1 MTPSTRFVTF
11 AVAVLTLH
19 EYGTVASAEPLQ
31 LQLREQ
37 TPVAP
42 DSGAF
47 RTRSRDEQWEPKST
61 AVIVCDVWDYHHC
74 RNAVDRLEE
83 FGPRLNEVVRRARQ
97 LGATIIHAPSDCM
110 PAYVDHP
117 ARMRTLSVPRAAK
130 MPENVDQ
137 WCSLV
142 PAERNAVY
150 PIDQSDG
157 GEDDDSEVH
166 ARWAAKLTSLGRN
179 PAMPWRRQSEMIE
192 IDGAVDFVSD
202 SGEEVWNILEARG
215 IRHVILT
222 GVHLNMCVLGRPFGL
237 RRMVLGGKQVVLLR
251 DLTDTMYDPTSWP
264 YINHFTANDRLVDHV
279 ERYVCPTMTSD
290 QLLGGKPFRYGAD
303 KRPHLAIVVAE
314 EGYGT
319 KETLTKFA
327 ADQLGRDF
335 RVSFVYGQ
343 ADDARELPGL
353 ELLEDADLALFSVR
367 RHVLKPEKMAIVRRF
382 ISAGKPVL
390 GIRTAS
396 HAFALNKQSPPA
408 GYEAWPEFDVDVFG
422 GHYEGHSTTK
432 SEAVVSLAPRAT
444 DDPLLNGVRRE
455 PQRRPGGLYGFA
467 ALSPRAELLVSGEQ
481 DGVRQPIA
489 WTFSRP
495 DGGRSFYTSL
505 GERQDFA
512 NPDFVQLLHN
522 AVYWSAGLTIPASIP
537 APAPR
542 QKLERHWSTVAVPG
556 AFTSEARSALQ
567 GYQGPIWFRCV
578 VRMPKN
584 WRGQSPTLA
593 LTTTG
598 RDVLVWWNGAPIIG
612 ETEAGNAARFRHI
625 YRVDAETIAAGDANL
640 LVVRAVGSTES
651 TFPSAPKILDPR
663 DDASISLEGRWQFRI
678 GDDPTWSNMPLPAKF
693 GASTDMVFDPQ
704 LDGKRR

>member
-1 MTPSTRFVTF
+1 MFAFVASTIHVFG
-11 AVAVLTLH
+11 A
-19 EYGTVASAEPLQ
+19 VASAEPLR
-31 LQLREQ
+31 LQLRAQ

-42 DSGAF
+42 DSVHF
-47 RTRSRDEQWEPKST
+47 QTRLRDEQWDPKAT

-74 RNAVDRLEE
+74 RNAVERLEE

-110 PAYVDHP
+110 SYYAEHP
-117 ARMRTLSVPRAAK
+117 ARVRTLSVPRAAN

-157 GEDDDSEVH
+157 GEDDDPAVH
-166 ARWAAKLTSLGRN
+166 ARWAAQLKSLGRN
-179 PAMPWRRQSEMIE
+179 PAMPWQRQSDMIE
-192 IDGAVDFVSD
+192 IDGAGDFLSD
-202 SGEEVWNILEARG
+202 RGDEVWNILQARG

-237 RRMVLGGKQVVLLR
+237 RRMVLGGKQVVLMR

-279 ERYVCPTMTSD
+279 ERYVCPTITSD
-290 QLLGGKPFRYGAD
+290 QLLGGKPFHFRAD
-303 KRPHLAIVVAE
+303 KRPHLVIVAAE

-335 RVSFVYGQ
+335 RVSFIYGR
-343 ADDARELPGL
+343 ADNARELPDL
-353 ELLEDADLALFSVR
+353 ELLEDADLTILSVR

-382 ISAGKPVL
+382 IAAGKPVL

-408 GYEAWPEFDVDVFG
+408 GYEGWPEFDVDVFG

-432 SEAVVSLAPRAT
+432 SEAVVSLAPRAA

-455 PQRRPGGLYGFA
+455 PQHRPGGLYEFA
-467 ALSPRAELLVSGEQ
+467 ALSPRTKLLVSGEQ
-481 DGVRQPIA
+481 DGGRQPVA

-512 NPDFVQLLHN
+512 NPDFVQLLRN
-522 AVYWSAGLTIPASIP
+522 AVYGSAGLTIPTSNTTP
-537 APAPR
+537 SLR
-542 QKLERHWSTVAVPG
+542 QTLERHWSNVAVPG
-556 AFTSEARSALQ
+556 AFTSESMRALQ

-578 VRMPKN
+578 VRVPAE
-584 WRGQSPTLA
+584 WRGQSPQLA
-593 LTTTG
+593 LAATG
-598 RDVLVWWNGAPIIG
+598 RDVRAWWNGTPITG
-612 ETEAGNAARFRHI
+612 ETEAGNAGTFLHI
-625 YRVDAETIAAGDANL
+625 FRVDAETMIAAGDANL
-640 LVVRAVGSTES
+640 IVLRTVGSTES
-651 TFPSAPKILDPR
+651 TFPSAPKISGSR
-663 DDASISLEGRWQFRI
+663 NDASLSLEGRWQFRI

-693 GASTDMVFDPQ
+693 GASTDIVFDPQ
-704 LDGKRR
+704 LDGHIR